1 MKKIRLISIIF
12 IIICLFVSAD
22 FSVCAVTDSA
32 AASVVID
39 GFTGEIIYSKNC
51 DMRLPMAS
59 TTKIMTSLLLCE
71 YGNLEREIKVTDQM
85 VRVEG
90 SSMGLL
96 PGDTVSLKG
105 LLYGMLLA
113 SGNDAANTT
122 AFVVGG
128 GLENFGRLMNN
139 KAEELGLLN
148 THFVTPSGLD
158 SDGHYSSAYDL
169 AKLAAY
175 ALNNNDFKAAASSQS
190 AVLYYGNEPYRRTL
204 TNHNK
209 LLKSYR
215 GLIGVKTGFTKKSGR
230 CLVTAA
236 ERDGKRVVAVTL
248 NDKNDWE
255 DHKNLLDYGFSKLV
269 ITDVNLPKKIK
280 LSVVGGKKTQV
291 TVILP
296 RVSVS
301 TAGDKEITYKI
312 LAEPFIYAPVK
323 KGEKVAVLNI
333 YCDNKILKSVNLT
346 AESNVEIKKYTR
358 YQKFKNI
365 FLKILYSV

>member
-1 MKKIRLISIIF
+1 LCF
-12 IIICLFVSAD
+12 LVIICFVSAG
-22 FSVCAVTDSA
+22 FSVSAVSDSA
-32 AASVVID
+32 KASVVINAS
-39 GFTGEIIYSKNC
+39 TGEIIYSKNC
-51 DMRLPMAS
+51 EERLPMAS
-59 TTKIMTSLLLCE
+59 TTKIMTALLLCE
-71 YGNLEREIKVTDQM
+71 YGNLEREISVTDQM

-128 GLENFGRLMNN
+128 NIQNFSRMMND
-139 KAEELGLLN
+139 KAAELGLLN
-148 THFVTPSGLD
+148 TNFVTPSGLD
-158 SDGHYSSAYDL
+158 SEGHYTTAYDL
-169 AKLAAY
+169 ARLAAY
-175 ALNNNDFKAAASSQS
+175 ALNNKDFKAAASSEN

-209 LLKSYR
+209 LLKSYD

-236 ERDGKRVVAVTL
+236 EREGKRIVAVTL

-255 DHKNLLDYGFSKLV
+255 DHKNLLDYGFSQLVTTKLKT
-269 ITDVNLPKKIK
+269 TDGIEI
-280 LSVVGGKKTQV
+280 SVVGGRKNKIDVKIPDITVTTVGEKK
-291 TVILP
+291 L
-296 RVSVS
+296 
-301 TAGDKEITYKI
+301 TYKI
-312 LAEPFIYAPVK
+312 LSESFVYAPIK
-323 KGEKVAVLNI
+323 KGERVAVLNVYADEKLI
-333 YCDNKILKSVNLT
+333 KSVDLKANT
-346 AESNVEIKKYTR
+346 GVEKQSYTQH
-358 YQKFKNI
+358 QKFKSI